1 MKKYFFIL
9 LLYFLNNLYSQNN
22 EYFINAEFDI
32 LEKAININQSIK
44 FFNNTKADIDYL
56 ILNDWANSY
65 SNANSPLGK
74 RLSEEYSLN
83 FQRSI
88 KNQRGRTIINK
99 IYVEKDT
106 YFDFERLP
114 NNLDLIKI
122 QLRKTLKPG
131 ESVFLKLEYQVII
144 PDNDFTKYGISQRD

>member
-22 EYFINAEFDI
+22 EYSINAEFDI
-32 LEKAININQSIK
+32 LEKTININQSIK
-44 FFNNTKADIDYL
+44 FFNNTKTDIDYL

-83 FQRSI
+83 FQRST
-88 KNQRGRTIINK
+88 KNQR
-99 IYVEKDT
+99 
-106 YFDFERLP
+106 
-114 NNLDLIKI
+114 
-122 QLRKTLKPG
+122 
-131 ESVFLKLEYQVII
+131 
-144 PDNDFTKYGISQRD
+144 